1 MKRRIVFLTVIIL
14 IILLVASYC
23 FATGN
28 DYFKGYGIETW
39 TNGDTL
45 TVKSGDTQ
53 FSVKI
58 LPKELSLEEK
68 LAVDAWK
75 CILHIK
81 TEGRKE
87 NDIENDILF
96 QVEVLATCLK
106 SGKTD
111 YEHISLDEKDLTKAM
126 LLLNETSLIVADRW
140 CGNWDD
146 FCSIGELNKLINY
159 PETSLHVSII
169 KEITNDLKGFTK
181 KLSK

>member
-1 MKRRIVFLTVIIL
+1 MKKRILVLGIIF
-14 IILLVASYC
+14 IVLLVVITHCSAEK
-23 FATGN
+23 

-39 TNGDTL
+39 TDGDTL

-58 LPKELSLEEK
+58 LPKELSLEEN

-87 NDIENDILF
+87 NDIEKDILF